1 MRRKQHI
8 LLHLVWFKAPS
19 LPWPGYPFLGSLV
32 LWSIQKLHDLNGVFF
47 FFFFMRGRSYS
58 FLTSFH
64 SRLHSTVSLAFFTF
78 PSFSLPMV
86 AILWPV
92 QNKNNYVL
100 LLTRGENNILLL
112 WYAFKASCHNSVLL
126 PPWHRSP
133 FSVSRR
139 QCVFLRGCPIH
150 SMPCLFRCFIWR
162 AAQHTSP
169 RSINDNDAAGIR
181 INPDPVISNIR

>member
-1 MRRKQHI
+1 MWRKQHI

-47 FFFFMRGRSYS
+47 LFFMRGRSYS

-100 LLTRGENNILLL
+100 LLTRGENHILLL
-112 WYAFKASCHNSVLL
+112 WYICIQGVVPQFCFTSTLASFSFLSQPPPVCVPAWLSNTLNALFIQVLHL
-126 PPWHRSP
+126 T
-133 FSVSRR
+133 
-139 QCVFLRGCPIH
+139 G
-150 SMPCLFRCFIWR
+150 R
-162 AAQHTSP
+162 AAHIPSL
-169 RSINDNDAAGIR
+169 DKW
-181 INPDPVISNIR
+181 